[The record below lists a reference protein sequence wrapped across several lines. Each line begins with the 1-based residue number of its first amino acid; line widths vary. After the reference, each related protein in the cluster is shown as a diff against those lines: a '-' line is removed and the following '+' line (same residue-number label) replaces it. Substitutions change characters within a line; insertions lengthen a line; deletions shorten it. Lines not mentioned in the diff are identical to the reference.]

1 MALWLRNQHQT
12 FFPSAVAFKSWW
24 QRSQIKLRTVSIPL
38 VELTWHTPLSF
49 PTVTLIWI
57 LSGEGQNRSSI
68 NHFKSLVRVGGTH
81 SIHYEKKTAVL
92 HSQFVNK
99 SLRNKDI
106 YMAVIFFFFP
116 YTLVVNTRHGNL
128 LKSYTSYHEKNN
140 TQILC

>member
-1 MALWLRNQHQT
+1 MAYATVFSNCDINLNIIRG
-12 FFPSAVAFKSWW
+12 
-24 QRSQIKLRTVSIPL
+24 RSKQV
-38 VELTWHTPLSF
+38 F
-49 PTVTLIWI
+49 
-57 LSGEGQNRSSI
+57 N
-68 NHFKSLVRVGGTH
+68 KSLQKFGQSWRHTH

-106 YMAVIFFFFP
+106 HVAVIFFFFS

-128 LKSYTSYHEKNN
+128 LKSYTSYHEKNT